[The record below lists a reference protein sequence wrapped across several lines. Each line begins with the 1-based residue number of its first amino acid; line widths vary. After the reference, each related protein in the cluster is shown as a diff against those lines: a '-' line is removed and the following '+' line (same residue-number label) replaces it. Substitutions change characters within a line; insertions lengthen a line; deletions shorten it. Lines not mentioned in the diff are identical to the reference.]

1 MSNKII
7 RRGFLA
13 VALAVAAASAQADV
27 FNMPSGDTSLQFV
40 TVGNPGNAPD
50 PATGGL
56 YGAVSYT
63 YQMGTY
69 DVTLAQ
75 YTAFLNAVAKTDTY
89 GLYNSAMDSDYA
101 PMEGI
106 SQSGTPGS
114 YSYSVTGSA
123 PGAANMPV
131 FNVTWGDAA
140 RFCNWLQNGQPT
152 GAEGNGTTETG
163 AYTLSGDT
171 TTYLETRNPGAT
183 YVIPSENEWY
193 KAAYYNP
200 SSGIYWT
207 YPTQSNAAPNNSL
220 ALAGSTPNEANYLIG
235 TTYTDPTNHLT
246 PVGTFSDSP
255 GPFGTYDMG
264 GNVWQWNEAI
274 ILTSRGLRGGVWGSY
289 DTYLASSGRNRGG
302 PQNVADIDVSFI
314 GFRVAK
320 VPAPGGIIAQWNMDT
335 LGTQAAPYNSPAA
348 TTNNTQ
354 DKNGAGAPVA
364 TALGMQNDYAF
375 IDSGTTVA
383 VGSVTDCDI
392 LSTTGNTAAG
402 GSGKTAYAWRIRGPG
417 TNGYNPA
424 TGTPTGTGNGWSN
437 SAPQYSQGVQFNA
450 DTTGYSNIAVAF
462 NYYCTS
468 QGIRDLQFQYTINGS
483 TWVSFG
489 PTLISVPGDWYSSS
503 GIVEDL
509 SGIPGVNNDP
519 NFGVRMV
526 SAYDSTGN
534 LGDNYAS
541 ATLASGLTQPYNDYS
556 GNWRFGTVTIET
568 MPPSNP
574 VWASAGPGNWSDST
588 KWTGSVPNAVGA
600 VAVFDVST
608 TAAVTV
614 TLNTPVTLGT
624 LQLGN
629 FGNTSVGYT
638 LSGSGR
644 NTLTLN
650 NSGSAATIAV
660 ASGTHAIDAPVL
672 LASNLV
678 VTSTGSSPWS
688 LSFGTA
694 GSIAQSG
701 TGSYSLTMSGNGGT
715 LLLSG
720 SNTYSGDTTISGGT
734 LAVTNPASLG
744 AANGSLSIGPAT
756 LEVTSGFSSTR
767 NIALTDPQATI
778 QVDPS
783 VTYSNAGA
791 ISGTGGLNKTG
802 AGELV
807 LSSSDTYSGG
817 TVVEAGTLEVTS
829 TSALPTGTS
838 LIVGARGTL
847 AFDPSVAA
855 ASAADA
861 PAAVPEPSTLALL
874 SAGAIS
880 LVAYAWRR
888 WKQMA

>member
-600 VAVFDVST
+600 VAVFDVLDHRRGDRHPEHT
-608 TAAVTV
+608 GDARHTAVGQLRQHERGLYAERQRQKHVDLEQFRQRCDDRSRQRHTRHRCAGAPGLEPRRDV
-614 TLNTPVTLGT
+614 DRLEPLVAELRYRRQHRAERYRQLLVDHERQRRHIALKRQQYLQRRYHDQRRHAGGDQPGEPGSCKRQPVDRTRHVGSDQRILVHAEYRLDRPTGDHPGRSLGHVQQCWRDLRHGRT
-624 LQLGN
+624 QQDRRRRVGAEQQRHLQWRDGGRGRDPGGDQHQRPAHRNELDRRRARH
-629 FGNTSVGYT
+629 VG
-638 LSGSGR
+638 LR
-644 NTLTLN
+644 
-650 NSGSAATIAV
+650 
-660 ASGTHAIDAPVL
+660 
-672 LASNLV
+672 
-678 VTSTGSSPWS
+678 S
-688 LSFGTA
+688 LSSRGL
-694 GSIAQSG
+694 GSRCSC
-701 TGSYSLTMSGNGGT
+701 GG
-715 LLLSG
+715 
-720 SNTYSGDTTISGGT
+720 
-734 LAVTNPASLG
+734 P
-744 AANGSLSIGPAT
+744 
-756 LEVTSGFSSTR
+756 
-767 NIALTDPQATI
+767 
-778 QVDPS
+778 
-783 VTYSNAGA
+783 
-791 ISGTGGLNKTG
+791 
-802 AGELV
+802 
-807 LSSSDTYSGG
+807 
-817 TVVEAGTLEVTS
+817 
-829 TSALPTGTS
+829 
-838 LIVGARGTL
+838 
-847 AFDPSVAA
+847 
-855 ASAADA
+855 
-861 PAAVPEPSTLALL
+861 
-874 SAGAIS
+874 
-880 LVAYAWRR
+880 
-888 WKQMA
+888 